1 MSNRILIY
9 VTLLFTLVLTSCSN
23 TKFTSV
29 WMEKDIK
36 IEPIDNVLV
45 IGIGKNQIARRMF
58 EDRFV
63 AELEKEG
70 INAMAIYKH
79 IPHDANISR
88 DSIAKIAR
96 DKNIDAVIM
105 THLVAVDEETVYNPP
120 VTHVSPNAYYGRYYN
135 YYPTVNSYVQSP
147 GYYSVNTLV
156 KLETS
161 VYDTKTA
168 ALVWSAQSST
178 FNPDTVE
185 DVINPVIKLVI
196 KDLKERQLLSQAQP
210 ATDAKTTRGGY

>member
-1 MSNRILIY
+1 MSTPMRIII
-9 VTLLFTLVLTSCSN
+9 TLLFTLVLASCSN

-29 WMEKDIK
+29 WMEKDVK
-36 IEPIDNVLV
+36 IDPIDKILV

-63 AELEKEG
+63 SQLEKEG
-70 INAMAIYKH
+70 INAVAIYKH
-79 IPHDANISR
+79 IPQDDKITR
-88 DSIAKIAR
+88 DSIAKIAK
-96 DKNIDAVIM
+96 DKNVDAVII

-161 VYDTKTA
+161 LYDTKTA

-178 FNPDTVE
+178 FNPDTAE
-185 DVINPVIKLVI
+185 DVIKPVIELVI
-196 KDLKERQLLSQAQP
+196 KELKARKLLSLPQSAMDAQS
-210 ATDAKTTRGGY
+210 TGGGY

>member
-1 MSNRILIY
+1 MFNRILIFI
-9 VTLLFTLVLTSCSN
+9 TLLSSLVLLSCSN

-36 IEPIDNVLV
+36 VEPIDSMLV

-58 EDRFV
+58 EDSFV
-63 AELEKEG
+63 AELEKGG
-70 INAMAIYKH
+70 IKAIAIYRH
-79 IPHDANISR
+79 IADDAKITRESV
-88 DSIAKIAR
+88 AKIAR
-96 DKNIDAVIM
+96 DKDIDAVII

-147 GYYSVNTLV
+147 GYYSTNTLV
-156 KLETS
+156 RLETS
-161 VYDTKTA
+161 LYDTKTA
-168 ALVWSAQSST
+168 TLLWSAQSST

-196 KDLKERQLLSQAQP
+196 KDWTERKLLSQAQ
-210 ATDAKTTRGGY
+210 ATMKAKDTGRDY